1 MVFRCTQNNCKSEI
15 KRKELPPPKC
25 FRSNNYLFNLL
36 EPTRDDYNTHLI
48 IVWKPII
55 HISMALK
62 RFTLATVGASSSI
75 HVMEQDLI
83 QIWRHM
89 CRYIIIIILANE
101 IPYIYKE
108 VSTLPVPGAYSLLN
122 LDKGRLCRVGKKVGR

>member
-1 MVFRCTQNNCKSEI
+1 M
-15 KRKELPPPKC
+15 PPPKC

-62 RFTLATVGASSSI
+62 RFTLETVGASSSI
-75 HVMEQDLI
+75 HVMEQDLV
-83 QIWRHM
+83 QIWRHV
-89 CRYIIIIILANE
+89 CGYNIIIILANAS
-101 IPYIYKE
+101 PYIYKE
-108 VSTLPVPGAYSLLN
+108 VSTLLVFGAYSLLK
-122 LDKGRLCRVGKKVGR
+122 LDKGHLCWVAR